1 MMKTIALKIVNPVLG
16 VLLLSQALTGLV
28 HGFLPRRLFEVV
40 HQGNGVMLVLV
51 AAIHVILNWSW
62 IKANF
67 LQKPIRKT
75 SGADQLQ
82 N

>member
-1 MMKTIALKIVNPVLG
+1 MTKTIALKIVNPVLG

-40 HQGNGVMLVLV
+40 HQGNGIMLVLV
-51 AAIHVILNWSW
+51 AAIHVSLNWNW
-62 IKANF
+62 IKANLF
-67 LQKPIRKT
+67 QRPMRKT
-75 SGADQLQ
+75 SGADQPQ